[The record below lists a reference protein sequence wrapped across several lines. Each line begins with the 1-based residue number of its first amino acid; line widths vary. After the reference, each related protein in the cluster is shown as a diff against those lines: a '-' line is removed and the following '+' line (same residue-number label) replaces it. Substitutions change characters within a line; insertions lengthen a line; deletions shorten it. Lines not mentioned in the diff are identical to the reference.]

1 MMKMDPARN
10 PLRRARLAAGL
21 QMGDLATRTR
31 ISPSM
36 LRLIDE
42 GEFHRLPAGIYARAW
57 VRSVAQAV
65 GLDPVEVL
73 RDLEEVLPQA
83 VDPYE
88 HKGPDNHRK
97 SGEGDSRKPGDAA
110 PGPRPRPFQAAA
122 PVRFMDR
129 WRRSAAAALDGI
141 ILSSISIAVWIATA
155 TAGGVDPAALGTPG
169 AFAIGAITAAVAAAY
184 FVIFAGIAGRTPGGM
199 LLGCPAE
206 DERER
211 LSLAERDR
219 LSLGEIGRRAGHT
232 ALQESSIV
240 VDLMLP
246 ADLPPTVEGR
256 GVRA

>member
-1 MMKMDPARN
+1 MMRIDPARN

-21 QMGDLATRTR
+21 QIRDLATRTR

-36 LRLIDE
+36 LRHIDE

-73 RDLEEVLPQA
+73 RDLEEVLPRA
-83 VDPYE
+83 VDPLE
-88 HKGPDNHRK
+88 HKGPDG
-97 SGEGDSRKPGDAA
+97 SDSSRKPPQAFA
-110 PGPRPRPFQAAA
+110 PVA

-129 WRRSAAAALDGI
+129 WRRAAAAALDGI

-155 TAGGVDPAALGTPG
+155 TAGGVDPAALGMPG
-169 AFAIGAITAAVAAAY
+169 GFAIGAITAAVAAAY
-184 FVIFAGIAGRTPGGM
+184 FVLFAGIAGRTPGAM
-199 LLGCPAE
+199 LLAYPQDE
-206 DERER
+206 DRER
-211 LSLAERDR
+211 LSLN
-219 LSLGEIGRRAGHT
+219 EIGRRAGQT

-246 ADLPPTVEGR
+246 ADLPPNVEGR
-256 GVRA
+256 SVRA